1 MKNSMK
7 LKEYIKLLQA
17 VAKKNPDALVICA
30 SDEEGN
36 NYNQVNFKPSI
47 FYYSKEDQSIS
58 DVQYDGYVEAVCL
71 N

>member
-1 MKNSMK
+1 MK
-7 LKEYIKLLQA
+7 IKQYTKALQEI
-17 VAKKNPDALVICA
+17 AKKNPDAIVICA

-36 NYNQVNFKPSI
+36 SYNPVIFQPSV